1 MKPLLFTASAI
12 ALMMG
17 VAACTE
23 ASSHAETVP
32 PAAETAAATPG
43 QVQDQQ
49 TADLQDMTRA
59 EIEPVKR
66 EPFVMASD
74 EILASDLI
82 GSDVLNPAGDKIA
95 TVADVW
101 IGEPGDTPKLI
112 LRDGGVAGVGGTLHA
127 IGFEGATIEPV
138 ADSDEPDVRVTYSEA
153 SLEGLPEFKQDGM
166 DDFRLASEA
175 MGTTASLT
183 SGDNLARVNDFIIKT
198 DGTPEY
204 AVISDGLA
212 GMTKYVVDVDA
223 LTIEQGDGDGTLV
236 IDLDADALA
245 HAKVLADQP

>member
-1 MKPLLFTASAI
+1 MKPLLITASAV

-17 VAACTE
+17 AAACTE

-32 PAAETAAATPG
+32 PAAETAAATPD
-43 QVQDQQ
+43 QTQDQQ
-49 TADLQDMTRA
+49 AADLQDMTRA
-59 EIEPVKR
+59 EIQPVKH
-66 EPFVMASD
+66 EAFTMAPD
-74 EILASDLI
+74 EILVSNLI
-82 GSDVLNPAGDKIA
+82 GSDVLNPVGDVIA

-101 IGEPGDTPKLI
+101 IGEAGDTPKLI

-127 IGFEGATIEPV
+127 IGFEGTIIEPV
-138 ADSDEPDVRVTYSEA
+138 ADSEEPDVRVTYSQA
-153 SLEGLPEFKQDGM
+153 SLEGLPVFEQDGL

-183 SGDNLARVNDFIIKT
+183 SGDNLARVNDFIMKT
-198 DGTPEY
+198 DGAPEY
-204 AVISDGLA
+204 VVLSDGLA
-212 GMTKYVVDVDA
+212 GITKYVVDADA

-245 HAKVLADQP
+245 HAKVLPDQP